1 MGERLYVAINNHV
14 DVETKIAFF
23 KWLIQIPKAGPNSSN
38 QMVSPGWYR
47 TQDRG
52 RTSEHLKQLAA
63 LIVIIPANA

>member
-23 KWLIQIPKAGPNSSN
+23 KWLIQILKAGPNSSN
-38 QMVSPGWYR
+38 QMVLPGWYR

-52 RTSEHLKQLAA
+52 RAPELLKQLAA
-63 LIVIIPANA
+63 IIVIMPVHS